1 MIENLRTRL
10 LALGDPAY
18 GRFNA
23 KLLPGVTGIIGVRMP
38 QLRKLAREI
47 LRDDWRKW
55 LAGIEAADTLYY
67 EERMLQGLV
76 ISLAPCTIAER
87 LDYTARFV
95 PRIDNWAVC
104 DVFCRKLHADEREP
118 VWQFIQPY
126 FRSDAPYDLRFAV
139 VMSLQNFTDAA
150 HLEDLL
156 RLLGRIRH
164 ADYYV
169 RMGVAWAVAEC
180 YAKAPER
187 IHEWLRDDC
196 PLDDWTYDKALQKI
210 VESRLT
216 PEPVRQTIR
225 QMKRRK
231 RSTRI

>member
-1 MIENLRTRL
+1 
-10 LALGDPAY
+10 
-18 GRFNA
+18 
-23 KLLPGVTGIIGVRMP
+23 
-38 QLRKLAREI
+38 
-47 LRDDWRKW
+47 
-55 LAGIEAADTLYY
+55 
-67 EERMLQGLV
+67 
-76 ISLAPCTIAER
+76 
-87 LDYTARFV
+87 
-95 PRIDNWAVC
+95 
-104 DVFCRKLHADEREP
+104 
-118 VWQFIQPY
+118 
-126 FRSDAPYDLRFAV
+126 
-139 VMSLQNFTDAA
+139 MSLQNFTDAA

-210 VESRLT
+210 VESLLT

>member
-1 MIENLRTRL
+1 
-10 LALGDPAY
+10 
-18 GRFNA
+18 
-23 KLLPGVTGIIGVRMP
+23 MP

-47 LRDDWRKW
+47 LRTDWRKW
-55 LAGIEAADTLYY
+55 LAGIEAANTLYY

-104 DVFCRKLHADEREP
+104 DVFCRKLRADEREP

-126 FRSDAPYDLRFAV
+126 FRSEAPYDLRFAV